1 MTDTTAN
8 DPDSPLEPPG
18 NEADQGILILNRDLF
33 FGVRLR
39 EALLA
44 DGWRPQILPTA
55 TALAQTIETGP
66 PPALVIVD
74 MAARP
79 DWKLITAV
87 ASQTEPPTPVLAFGP
102 HKDVEGFRAAKAGG
116 ATRVVANGDFH
127 RDVTGFVR
135 RYARR
140 PEEPVTGTG
149 RTPSQT
155 NVAENPD
162 S

>member
-1 MTDTTAN
+1 MTDTTGKG
-8 DPDSPLEPPG
+8 PLTPPG
-18 NEADQGILILNRDLF
+18 PPGDEADQSILILNRDLF

-44 DGWRPQILPTA
+44 NGWRLQILPTA

-79 DWKLITAV
+79 DWELIAAA
-87 ASQTEPPTPVLAFGP
+87 ASHTVPPIPVLAFGP

-149 RTPSQT
+149 RTPRQT